1 MVRRPP
7 QGPHATGAF
16 VHDLLPFARTHQ
28 GSVRDSNEDAFI
40 VAPDCGLYA
49 VADGMG
55 GHNGGEVAS
64 AIAVRTVAD
73 FVRASSRD
81 ATITWPFGLQ
91 RDMDLEANQL
101 SNAVRLA
108 NRHIVAEATR
118 RPELAGMGSTIV
130 ALLARGERAW
140 IANIGDSRLYRWRQG
155 ALEQLT
161 EDDSWAASMAR
172 AGASAETI
180 RSHDLRHALTR
191 ALGSPGGLDV
201 EVSEVDLKSDDI
213 LLLSTDGLHGV
224 VGDDT
229 LARALSSARADP
241 ETAADSLIQSALT
254 AGGPDNV
261 TVIVLGCRP

>member
-1 MVRRPP
+1 MPDLFA
-7 QGPHATGAF
+7 AT
-16 VHDLLPFARTHQ
+16 RTHR

-40 VAPDCGLYA
+40 AAPDDGLYA

-64 AIAVRTVAD
+64 EIAVRTVAD

-81 ATITWPFGLQ
+81 ATITWPFGLE
-91 RDMDLEANQL
+91 RELPVEANQL

-108 NRHIVAEATR
+108 DRHIVREAAR
-118 RPELAGMGSTIV
+118 RPELAGMGATIV

-140 IANIGDSRLYRWRQG
+140 VASVGDSRLYRWRQG
-155 ALEQLT
+155 ALEQVT

-172 AGASAETI
+172 AGASAEAI

-191 ALGSPGGLDV
+191 ALGSPTGLDV
-201 EVSEVDLKSDDI
+201 EVVDLPLEPGDV

-224 VGDDT
+224 VGDEM
-229 LARALSSARADP
+229 LARILSSAGADV
-241 ETAADSLIQSALT
+241 EAAADSLIQCALA

-261 TVIVLGCRP
+261 TAIVLYCRP